1 MICMLV
7 GLGVVRIL
15 VLGLGGMW
23 VDLVLRTSCHGSSL
37 VACLLGVVLLV
48 LGLCG
53 CSY

>member
-1 MICMLV
+1 MLCMLV

-23 VDLVLRTSCHGSSL
+23 VGLGLRTSYRRSSL
-37 VACLLGVVLLV
+37 VACLLVGFLLV

-53 CSY
+53 GS